1 MAQFN
6 FTKKLDIDETQIEQ
20 TDVMT
25 GDNNRNRYL
34 YYQLKLSMLHAKKI
48 DIIVSFLM
56 ESGVRLILNDL
67 KTALDRG
74 VQIRILTGNYLGIT
88 QPSALYLLKNELGN
102 RVDMRFYND
111 KHRSFH
117 PKAYIFHYENY
128 EDIYIGSSNISRSA
142 LTSGIEWNYRLNS
155 QDNHKDFVLFYDTFQ
170 DLFENHSIIIDDNE
184 LKRYSKNWHK
194 PAVSKD
200 LARYDAVEDN
210 SDTPVRKLFQPRGP
224 QIEALYAL
232 ADSRS
237 EGATKGLVH
246 AATGI
251 GKTYLAAFDSAKYQ
265 KVLFVAHR
273 EEILK
278 QAAISFRNVRQS
290 NDYGFFYGKQK
301 DKDKSVI
308 FASVATLGRSE
319 YLTENY
325 FAPDYFDYLIIDEF
339 HHAVND
345 QYQRI
350 INYFKPKFLLGLTA
364 TPERLDGKDIYE
376 ICDYNVPYEISLK
389 EAINKGVLVPFHYY
403 GIYDTVDY
411 SSIHLVRGH
420 YDEKQ
425 LDKAYIGNK
434 DRYDLIYKYY
444 KKHPSKRALGFCCSR
459 KHANEMAKEFCARG
473 IDAVAV
479 YSNTNGEPS
488 EERNIAIQKLKS
500 QEIKVIFSVDMFNE
514 GVDIPDLDMV
524 MFLRP
529 TESPVVFLQQLGR
542 GLRISK
548 GKTYLNVLDFIGN
561 YEKAGRVPL
570 LLTGGGDSNKNAPTD
585 LSSIEYPDDCIVDFD
600 MRLIDLFKKLDQKS
614 LTAKERITHEFYR
627 VKEKLDGKIPTR
639 MQLFTYMD
647 DDVYRYCITHAKE
660 NPFRHYLEFL
670 EKLHELS
677 ETEETLCSGL
687 GKDFLTLIE
696 TTDMQKVYKM
706 PILYSF
712 FNHGNVRLAVKDD
725 EVLAAWKDFF
735 NTGKNWKDFA
745 ADITYDEYKSIT
757 DKQHLRKAKSMP
769 IKYLKASGKGFFV
782 EKDGFALAIRDDLK
796 DIVKNDAFIKH
807 MHDILEYRT
816 MEYYRRRYLERI

>member
-34 YYQLKLSMLHAKKI
+34 YYQLKLSMLHAKRI

-170 DLFENHSIIIDDNE
+170 DLFENHSIIIDDDE

-265 KVLFVAHR
+265 NVLFVAHR

-364 TPERLDGKDIYE
+364 IPERLDGKDIYE

-444 KKHPSKRALGFCCSR
+444 KKYPSKRALGFCCSR

-585 LSSIEYPDDCIVDFD
+585 LTSIEYPDDCIVDFD

-670 EKLHELS
+670 EKLHVLS

-712 FNHGNVRLAVKDD
+712 FNHGNVRLAIKDD

>member
-444 KKHPSKRALGFCCSR
+444 KKYPSKRALGFCCSR

-585 LSSIEYPDDCIVDFD
+585 LTSIEYPDDCIVDFD

-677 ETEETLCSGL
+677 ETEETLCSGF

-712 FNHGNVRLAVKDD
+712 FNHGNVRLAIKDD

>member
-444 KKHPSKRALGFCCSR
+444 KKYPSKRALGFCCSR

-670 EKLHELS
+670 EKLHVLS

-712 FNHGNVRLAVKDD
+712 FNHGNVRLAIKDD